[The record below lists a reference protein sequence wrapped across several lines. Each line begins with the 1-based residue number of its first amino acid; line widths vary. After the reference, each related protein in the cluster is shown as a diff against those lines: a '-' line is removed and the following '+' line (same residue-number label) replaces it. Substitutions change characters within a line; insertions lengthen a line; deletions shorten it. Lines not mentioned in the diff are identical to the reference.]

1 MQDEETECRRRN
13 CFKGLLLQ
21 NPARLQHWEE
31 MDLGYDIKCSEHESR
46 EVQNKVF
53 VHGINFQYHIT
64 GENMGI
70 LSPWATLGWEREGA
84 SLLQPCSDPAQGKP
98 CCSPPTLCRVQGG
111 CTSDVHSLKQT
122 VQTGCPVPETSSW
135 QDSQVRDGPV
145 RRGNVIPQRISSQRS
160 RKGLGPFPN
169 VCSPKLWANAQAET
183 SSSCV

>member
-53 VHGINFQYHIT
+53 VHGIDFQYHIT

-111 CTSDVHSLKQT
+111 CMSEVHSLSSRRCKQA
-122 VQTGCPVPETSSW
+122 VPCL
-135 QDSQVRDGPV
+135 
-145 RRGNVIPQRISSQRS
+145 RRPADRTARCAMV
-160 RKGLGPFPN
+160 PFGG
-169 VCSPKLWANAQAET
+169 VMWSLRGYAARGAGKD
-183 SSSCV
+183 